1 MRSMRSMRSRV
12 ILLVA
17 AGIAVFSLVAFAAPF
32 ESSGAFWAAY
42 GFGLAAIV
50 SQLYFLQSA
59 LKPGTSARSK
69 VYGYPIARVGA
80 IYLVAQMVVSIAE
93 MAAAS
98 WVPLWA
104 ALILNAVLTVFG
116 LAGCVGVELARDE
129 TIAQDA
135 RRQDRTEVMGR
146 LRMEASNLAAR
157 YGNSPAASALTR
169 LSDELR
175 FSDPVSNELT
185 RPFEESL
192 LSELANLRQAL
203 AVNDAGKA
211 AKIAD
216 NALWTV
222 RERSAACCAGKQS
235 TREMAL
241 GRDSGN

>member
-1 MRSMRSMRSRV
+1 MRSMRGMRSRA

-17 AGIAVFSLVAFAAPF
+17 AGLVVFSLVAFAAPF

-59 LKPGTSARSK
+59 FKPGASARSK

-80 IYLVAQMVVSIAE
+80 IYLVAQMVVSVAE

-104 ALILNAVLTVFG
+104 ALVLNAVLAVFG

-129 TIAQDA
+129 TIAQDV
-135 RRQDRTEVMGR
+135 RRQDRMEAMGR
-146 LRMEASNLAAR
+146 LRMEASSLAAR
-157 YGNSPAASALTR
+157 YGDSPTASALTH

-185 RPFEESL
+185 QPFEESL
-192 LSELANLRQAL
+192 SCELADLRQAL
-203 AVNDAGKA
+203 AVDDADRA
-211 AKIAD
+211 AKIAE

-222 RERSAACCAGKQS
+222 RERAAACRAGKQS

-241 GRDSGN
+241 GRDNGS

>member
-1 MRSMRSMRSRV
+1 M
-12 ILLVA
+12 LVA
-17 AGIAVFSLVAFAAPF
+17 AGLVVFSLVSFAAPF

-50 SQLYFLQSA
+50 LQLYFLQSA
-59 LKPGTSARSK
+59 FKPGASARSK

-80 IYLVAQMVVSIAE
+80 IYLGAQMVVSVAE

-98 WVPLWA
+98 WVPLWV
-104 ALILNAVLTVFG
+104 ALILNAVLAVFG

-129 TIAQDA
+129 TIAQDV

-146 LRMEASNLAAR
+146 LRMEASSLAAR
-157 YGNSPAASALTR
+157 YGDSPAASALRR

-185 RPFEESL
+185 QPFEESL
-192 LSELANLRQAL
+192 SCELADLRQAL
-203 AVNDAGKA
+203 AVDDANRA
-211 AKIAD
+211 AKIAE
-216 NALWTV
+216 NALWAV
-222 RERSAACCAGKQS
+222 RERAAACRAGKQS